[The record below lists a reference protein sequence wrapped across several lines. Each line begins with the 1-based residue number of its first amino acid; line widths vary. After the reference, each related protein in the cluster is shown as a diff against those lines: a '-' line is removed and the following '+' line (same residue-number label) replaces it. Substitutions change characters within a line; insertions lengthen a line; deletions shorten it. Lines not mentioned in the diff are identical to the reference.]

1 MAYSLLHLLPSTVT
15 PTVTTLPR
23 RATLIS
29 CIADGDR
36 SPSRSTVALFPKWSR
51 RESLSLLLLSSAAV
65 SLPARAENIP
75 LFGFRKKLKNI
86 EKEAEEI
93 VKEGEQAVEKGIV
106 KAEKTVVE
114 GIMTT
119 EEEII
124 AAEAKVQSGLIQ
136 AGAVA
141 AAEALSVI
149 VGVSVV
155 NGILRTDS

>member
-1 MAYSLLHLLPSTVT
+1 M
-15 PTVTTLPR
+15 
-23 RATLIS
+23 
-29 CIADGDR
+29 
-36 SPSRSTVALFPKWSR
+36 
-51 RESLSLLLLSSAAV
+51 